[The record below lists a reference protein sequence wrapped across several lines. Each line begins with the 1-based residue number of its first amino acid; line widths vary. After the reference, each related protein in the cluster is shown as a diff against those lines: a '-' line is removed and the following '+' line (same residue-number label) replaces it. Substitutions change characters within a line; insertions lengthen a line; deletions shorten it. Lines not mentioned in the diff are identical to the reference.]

1 MGNIAKSYAI
11 VEGTTIKELM
21 DEVNSWIRRGWT
33 PLGGVC
39 SGLGAVLMQSMVQY

>member
-1 MGNIAKSYAI
+1 MNKPESYAI

-33 PLGGVC
+33 PLGGIC
-39 SGLGAVLMQSMVQY
+39 SGLGAVLLQAMVKY

>member
-1 MGNIAKSYAI
+1 MVDAVKSYAI

-33 PLGGVC
+33 PLGGIC
-39 SGLGAVLMQSMVQY
+39 SGLGAVLMQSMVKY